1 MKIEEPLN
9 KVGNML
15 AITSKAREMLDSF
28 AEKSGEEGLAL
39 RVEIIGRGPKG
50 FQYDLQFVGS
60 DGGQEDDVIADVDG
74 VTVRVAMRSA
84 QYLDGTTLDFKETLM
99 GGGFAF
105 DNPNPLWIDELSI
118 RVAEII
124 NEKVNPAVASHGGVV
139 ELIGVDDDKAIIAF
153 GGGCQGCGMAD
164 VTLKQGVEVM
174 IKENVPEILEVVD
187 TTDHAAGSNP
197 FY

>member
-1 MKIEEPLN
+1 
-9 KVGNML
+9 ML

-60 DGGQEDDVIADVDG
+60 DGGQEDDVITDVDG

-105 DNPNPLWIDELSI
+105 DNPNPLWIDELSM

>member
-1 MKIEEPLN
+1 LKIEEPLN
-9 KVGNML
+9 KAGNML

-28 AEKSGEEGLAL
+28 VEKSGEEDLTL
-39 RVEIIGRGPKG
+39 RIEIIGRGPKG

-60 DGGQEDDVIADVDG
+60 DGGQEDDVIADVEG
-74 VTVRVAMRSA
+74 VSVRVAIRSA

-105 DNPNPLWIDELSI
+105 DNPNPMWIDELSI

>member
-1 MKIEEPLN
+1 MDDPLN

-28 AEKSGEEGLAL
+28 AEKSGEEDLDL
-39 RVEIIGRGPKG
+39 RIEIIGRGPKG
-50 FQYDLQFVGS
+50 FQYDLQFVGT
-60 DGGQEDDVIADVDG
+60 DGGQEDDVITDVDG
-74 VTVRVAMRSA
+74 VTVRIAMRSA

-99 GGGFAF
+99 GGGFSF

-139 ELIGVDDDKAIIAF
+139 ELIGIDDDKAIIAF

>member
-1 MKIEEPLN
+1 MDDPLN

-28 AEKSGEEGLAL
+28 AEKSGEEDLDL
-39 RVEIIGRGPKG
+39 RIEIMGRGPKG
-50 FQYDLQFVGS
+50 FQYDLQFVGT
-60 DGGQEDDVIADVDG
+60 DGGQEDDVITDVDG
-74 VTVRVAMRSA
+74 VTVRIAMRSA

-99 GGGFAF
+99 GGGFSF

-139 ELIGVDDDKAIIAF
+139 ELIGIDDDKAIIAF

>member
-1 MKIEEPLN
+1 LN

-60 DGGQEDDVIADVDG
+60 DGGQEDDVITDVDG

-105 DNPNPLWIDELSI
+105 DNPNPLWIDELSM